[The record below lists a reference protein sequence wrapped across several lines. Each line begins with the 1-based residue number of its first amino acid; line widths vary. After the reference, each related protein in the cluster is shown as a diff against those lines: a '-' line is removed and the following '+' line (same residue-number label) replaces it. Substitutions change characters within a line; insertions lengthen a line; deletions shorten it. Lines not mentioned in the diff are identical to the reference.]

1 MKHQKNSIRVNQQ
14 SEKKE
19 KATENVDIHKQ
30 NTHLGNVNI
39 IKTVK
44 VCIGRCSDF
53 EEVPCFRRDRFIGA
67 CNGCSEIKSC
77 KKTIYTYIHTY
88 IH

>member
-44 VCIGRCSDF
+44 FVLENVLILKKFHASEEIGLLVD
-53 EEVPCFRRDRFIGA
+53 VMVA
-67 CNGCSEIKSC
+67 LK
-77 KKTIYTYIHTY
+77 
-88 IH
+88 